1 MIKMEFKL
9 VPPCTYQGGK
19 QRLAKKIVDII
30 FEQNDINENTK
41 FYDLCCGSGAIT
53 LELINRGIHPS
64 NITMVDYSDYGL
76 FWNMIA
82 NDEFELNK
90 FKNIVDEIPNKE
102 HRKEYLLKKASHF
115 NDENRV
121 YDYLILQSGS
131 FGGKALWSDN
141 NKWHHHGFRD
151 YWMPTETSVRRSP
164 CNPTHPEPSVM
175 YERLKNIV
183 DVCGGNIRALH
194 MDVRDFIKREVF
206 GTNSIIYIDPEY
218 KGTTGYKTDSN
229 KLDVIKDVVEVINT
243 EIPIYISECNILSDK
258 YEFIAKGKSKGNI
271 TGIVKTKR
279 KDDLLN
285 IFNVK

>member
-1 MIKMEFKL
+1 M
-9 VPPCTYQGGK
+9 
-19 QRLAKKIVDII
+19 
-30 FEQNDINENTK
+30 
-41 FYDLCCGSGAIT
+41 
-53 LELINRGIHPS
+53 
-64 NITMVDYSDYGL
+64 
-76 FWNMIA
+76 
-82 NDEFELNK
+82 
-90 FKNIVDEIPNKE
+90 
-102 HRKEYLLKKASHF
+102 LKKASHF

-218 KGTTGYKTDSN
+218 KGTTGYKTDLN
-229 KLDVIKDVVEVINT
+229 KLDVIKDVVYMLASGADPDDVIPYDLT
-243 EIPIYISECNILSDK
+243 GMSPDCIIEICALYISH
-258 YEFIAKGKSKGNI
+258 GKDEG
-271 TGIVKTKR
+271 R
-279 KDDLLN
+279 KEICRNMIYAARTNGGL
-285 IFNVK
+285 